1 MLRESQEVI
10 VDGIDV
16 IKSVKP
22 AAWGAFA
29 VSLSRELNVGCARSP
44 RDILRPDMI
53 WIETPERT
61 GATIRETK
69 GGGEVRSDLR

>member
-29 VSLSRELNVGCARSP
+29 VALSCELNVGYARSP
-44 RDILRPDMI
+44 RNIFRPDI
-53 WIETPERT
+53 I
-61 GATIRETK
+61 
-69 GGGEVRSDLR
+69 